1 MENHSGFLPV
11 EGVSLFRIIQVYNP
25 SRNITQSYS
34 ATTLQR
40 TQYYPSGLPWAANT
54 GDNPGLQN
62 KKYNAKEF
70 IEMSG
75 FDTYDYGARGY
86 YVAIGRFMGVDP
98 FAEVYNAITPYHYAA
113 NNPINNIDVKGKLL
127 KDKNGNIIATSDGN
141 KFTKSGSF
149 NIGGVRSDM
158 SSIASG
164 GDNYTYSATYN
175 IVTIYTD
182 AGNAVDVLQ
191 FVSATVTKNGESV
204 SSDEIGL
211 ETNCFG
217 FTLADGAVNLENCSL
232 GVSTILNDEYT
243 KDDDGKV
250 KVMGEDHTYLDN
262 KDGSFSGDS
271 GPNKTILNT
280 TNEKEAQGI
289 GTENLKITTYKANN
303 ENQKVTGKLK
313 IVSRNKL
320 LRHLKRNIKDENE
333 ENQKN
338 ARGYCTEDDY

>member
-1 MENHSGFLPV
+1 MY
-11 EGVSLFRIIQVYNP
+11 IP
-25 SRNITQSYS
+25 SRNITQNYT

-70 IEMSG
+70 IEMHG
-75 FDTYDYGARGY
+75 YDTYDYGARGY
-86 YVAIGRFMGVDP
+86 YSAIGRFMAVDP

-113 NNPINNIDVKGKLL
+113 NNPINNIDEKGKLL
-127 KDKNGNIIATSDGN
+127 KDKHGNIIATSNGVEYE
-141 KFTKSGSF
+141 KSGSF
-149 NIGGVRSDM
+149 TRGGQTSEM
-158 SSIASG
+158 NSIATG
-164 GDNYTYSATYN
+164 GDYYEYSATYK

-191 FVSATVTKNGESV
+191 FKSATVTKNGESV
-204 SSDEIGL
+204 SSDELGL
-211 ETNCFG
+211 ESNCFG

-262 KDGSFSGDS
+262 KDGSFSGDI
-271 GPNKTILNT
+271 GARKTILNT

-289 GTENLKITTYKANN
+289 GTKNSKITTYKANN

-313 IVSRNKL
+313 IVSGNKL
-320 LRHLKRNIKDENE
+320 LRHLKRNMLDENE
-333 ENQKN
+333 ENQKHV
-338 ARGYCTEDDY
+338 RGYCINDDY